1 MPVHYDTKVSD
12 LADAGYLLVV
22 MNPRHQT
29 LTLLTYSLSPTSFQR
44 PWAIMLQIKGSIWSS
59 VLPYCIFNCCLT
71 YLIYFLESSLGIRV
85 TFSGQAHALMSLIV
99 SYLVV
104 SKVYLSLER
113 YMLSRAWAGHCLTSL
128 RELNQLVLTFSE
140 EQSAVEARLW
150 RREAR
155 EKMVEILHSTIRVV
169 KDEEK
174 AANLA
179 RNVPP
184 ETDDD
189 PFLYA
194 QSLRSHL
201 YHGCYVLPVD
211 LHILE
216 RCKLLDQLNVFLNAY
231 REILR
236 LASTPLPFTM
246 IQMGRTF
253 LFLWTF
259 SMPFALVGIVDEI
272 VSVLVFVFFLTYGFV
287 GLEFVSMK
295 LLHPFADSVNDID
308 IVGMG
313 DAIIVG
319 MDKDSLRV
327 EAFCQKQGD
336 AIKRRMADKNGH
348 TNGEDVYGVP
358 GQDSGP
364 MSSGDHDDGD
374 NDYYAF
380 P

>member
-1 MPVHYDTKVSD
+1 M
-12 LADAGYLLVV
+12 
-22 MNPRHQT
+22 
-29 LTLLTYSLSPTSFQR
+29 
-44 PWAIMLQIKGSIWSS
+44 
-59 VLPYCIFNCCLT
+59 LPYCIFNCCLT
-71 YLIYFLESSLGIRV
+71 YLIYFLESKAGIRI

-104 SKVYLSLER
+104 SKVFLSLER
-113 YMLSRAWAGHCLTSL
+113 YMLSRSWAGHCLTSL

-140 EQSAVEARLW
+140 GQSAVEARIW

-155 EKMVEILHSTIRVV
+155 EQIAELLQSTIRVV

-174 AANLA
+174 AIYLA

-194 QSLRSHL
+194 QILRSHL

-216 RCKLLDQLNVFLNAY
+216 RCKMVDQLNVFLNAY
-231 REILR
+231 REILL

-253 LFLWTF
+253 LFLWIF

-272 VSVLVFVFFLTYGFV
+272 VSVLVFIFFLTYGYI

-313 DAIIVG
+313 EAVIAG
-319 MDKDSLRV
+319 MEKDSVRV
-327 EAFCQKQGD
+327 EALCQKEGE
-336 AIKRRMADKNGH
+336 AMKRRKGAKNGH
-348 TNGEDVYGVP
+348 TNGDDVYGIAG

-364 MSSGDHDDGD
+364 MSSGDHDGGGD
-374 NDYYAF
+374 DYYAF

>member
-1 MPVHYDTKVSD
+1 
-12 LADAGYLLVV
+12 
-22 MNPRHQT
+22 
-29 LTLLTYSLSPTSFQR
+29 
-44 PWAIMLQIKGSIWSS
+44 
-59 VLPYCIFNCCLT
+59 
-71 YLIYFLESSLGIRV
+71 
-85 TFSGQAHALMSLIV
+85 MSLIV

-113 YMLSRAWAGHCLTSL
+113 YMVSRSWAGHCLTSL
-128 RELNQLVLTFSE
+128 RELHQLVLTFSE
-140 EQSAVEARLW
+140 EQSAVEARIW

-155 EKMVEILHSTIRVV
+155 EKIVELLHSTVRVV

-174 AANLA
+174 AVNLS

-184 ETDDD
+184 ATDDD

-201 YHGCYVLPVD
+201 YHGCYILPNP

-216 RCKLLDQLNVFLNAY
+216 RCKLLDQLNIYLSAY
-231 REILR
+231 REILI

-259 SMPFALVGIVDEI
+259 TMPFALVGIVDEI

-295 LLHPFADSVNDID
+295 LLYPFGDSINDID

-313 DAIIVG
+313 EAVVVG
-319 MDKDSLRV
+319 MAKDSVRV
-327 EAFCQKQGD
+327 EATCQKEAE
-336 AIKRRMADKNGH
+336 AIKQRMTAKNRH
-348 TNGEDVYGVP
+348 TNGNGDDIYDMP
-358 GQDSGP
+358 GQESGLV
-364 MSSGDHDDGD
+364 SSGDQDDGG
-374 NDYYAF
+374 NDYWG
-380 P
+380 

>member
-1 MPVHYDTKVSD
+1 
-12 LADAGYLLVV
+12 
-22 MNPRHQT
+22 
-29 LTLLTYSLSPTSFQR
+29 
-44 PWAIMLQIKGSIWSS
+44 
-59 VLPYCIFNCCLT
+59 
-71 YLIYFLESSLGIRV
+71 
-85 TFSGQAHALMSLIV
+85 
-99 SYLVV
+99 
-104 SKVYLSLER
+104 
-113 YMLSRAWAGHCLTSL
+113 
-128 RELNQLVLTFSE
+128 
-140 EQSAVEARLW
+140 
-150 RREAR
+150 
-155 EKMVEILHSTIRVV
+155 MVEILHSTIRVV